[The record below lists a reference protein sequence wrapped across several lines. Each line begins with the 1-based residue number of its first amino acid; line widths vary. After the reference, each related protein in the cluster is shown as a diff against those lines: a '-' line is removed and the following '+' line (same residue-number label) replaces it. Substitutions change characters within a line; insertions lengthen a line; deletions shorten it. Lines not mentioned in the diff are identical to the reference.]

1 MNERNLHRITQE
13 ENTKDKVMGETD
25 IDPKQLQ
32 LELIE
37 SS

>member
-1 MNERNLHRITQE
+1 MNGTSTE
-13 ENTKDKVMGETD
+13 EKTKDKVMSETD

-32 LELIE
+32 LELIG

>member
-1 MNERNLHRITQE
+1 MSEWNLHRIIQE
-13 ENTKDKVMGETD
+13 EKTKDKVMGETD

>member
-1 MNERNLHRITQE
+1 MNGTSIELSKKKK
-13 ENTKDKVMGETD
+13 TKDKVMGETD

-32 LELIE
+32 LELIG